1 MPFTVTMPKLSPTMT
16 EGQVA
21 KWHKKP
27 GDRVEVGDVLLEIAT
42 DKATVEH
49 AALDEGYLRK
59 IICGDGE
66 RAEVNEPLALF
77 TETADESIEGFS
89 PKKEA
94 ATSAPTTAP
103 QVAVPKAESS
113 APASTAALSAT
124 ESGRTFAS
132 PLAKKLAKEK
142 GIDLQ
147 AVQGSGPRGR
157 IMSRDLASAKQQ
169 ASALPAGSAKAVP
182 TQTTEESLTP
192 MRQVIGQRLLES
204 KTHIPHF
211 YVKQE
216 IDATALVA
224 LRDELKKLEVSC
236 TINDLIIKATAL
248 ALSKHPEINSG
259 YNEKTK
265 KLIRFGSV
273 DICIAVTIA
282 GGLITPILANAN
294 NKSLKAISSEAKQL
308 ATRAKE
314 GKLQPQEY
322 QGGSFTISN
331 LGMFGVTEM
340 TAIINPPQGAIL
352 GVGAVSDA
360 AIVKNGAVVAGKKL
374 VLTISCDHR
383 VIDGAEAA
391 QFLRTLRQLLENP
404 MLFLTE

>member
-59 IICGDGE
+59 ILCEDGQK
-66 RAEVNEPLALF
+66 AEVNEPLALF
-77 TETADESIEGFS
+77 TETLDESIEGLS
-89 PKKEA
+89 PKKEIA
-94 ATSAPTTAP
+94 QTETSAPVNAAAKTESRPQAP
-103 QVAVPKAESS
+103 SAESTDGS
-113 APASTAALSAT
+113 K
-124 ESGRTFAS
+124 RTFAS
-132 PLAKKLAKEK
+132 PLAKKLAREK
-142 GIDLQ
+142 GIDLH

-157 IMSRDLASAKQQ
+157 IMSRDLAASKQVTSTTQ
-169 ASALPAGSAKAVP
+169 APSAKAP
-182 TQTTEESLTP
+182 LAQTVEESLTP

-211 YVKQE
+211 YVRQE
-216 IDATALVA
+216 VDATALVA
-224 LRDELKKLEVSC
+224 LRDELKKLEVPC
-236 TINDLIIKATAL
+236 TINDLIVKATAL
-248 ALSKHPEINSG
+248 ALSRHPEINSG

-265 KLIRFGSV
+265 KVIRFGSV

-294 NKSLKAISSEAKQL
+294 NKSLKAISLEAKQL
-308 ATRAKE
+308 ATKAKE

-360 AIVKNGAVVAGKKL
+360 PMIKNGVVVAGKKL

-391 QFLRTLRQLLENP
+391 QFLRTLKQLLENP
-404 MLFLTE
+404 VLFLSE